1 MSQYRSVGSPEE
13 SKPKL
18 RGRVKIRNIFTILVR
33 KATSSAAKVDAWTPL
48 LAAFDYVTGADIT

>member
-1 MSQYRSVGSPEE
+1 MSQYRSAGPPEE

-18 RGRVKIRNIFTILVR
+18 RRWIQIHKVFSILVT